1 MGKKIGLAGGFSARY
16 GTVTRRQYVE
26 IVTGLRGKHECPRCM
41 FRTVKRWSVGVWHC
55 RKCGYKFAG
64 GAYTPRTKLGE
75 IAARATRGLMSPSTL
90 STELDSLR
98 AGAKVAI
105 TVTPQI
111 KKTRTRRK
119 KVVTPEAEKI
129 AETILR
135 SVIPE
140 TQQTP
145 GYRSSTRLEARGR
158 VLTMH
163 IQAQDLVAL
172 RAASNS
178 FLRLVSASL
187 RAIEVVAPFYR
198 TRRIQRSSGA

>member
-41 FRTVKRWSVGVWHC
+41 FRTVKRWSVGVWLC

-98 AGAKVAI
+98 AGAKVAV
-105 TVTPQI
+105 TVVPTI

-119 KVVTPEAEKI
+119 KVATPEAEKKSEEGLVEDPQPAPI
-129 AETILR
+129 ADA
-135 SVIPE
+135 
-140 TQQTP
+140 
-145 GYRSSTRLEARGR
+145 EAADQP
-158 VLTMH
+158 VEN
-163 IQAQDLVAL
+163 A
-172 RAASNS
+172 
-178 FLRLVSASL
+178 
-187 RAIEVVAPFYR
+187 
-198 TRRIQRSSGA
+198 

>member
-16 GTVTRRQYVE
+16 GTITRRQYVE

-41 FRTVKRWSVGVWHC
+41 FRTVKRGSWGVGLC

-98 AGAKVAI
+98 AGAKVAV
-105 TVTPQI
+105 TVVPTI

-119 KVVTPEAEKI
+119 KVAPPEPEKKSEKGLVEDPHPPPIADAE
-129 AETILR
+129 
-135 SVIPE
+135 
-140 TQQTP
+140 
-145 GYRSSTRLEARGR
+145 
-158 VLTMH
+158 
-163 IQAQDLVAL
+163 
-172 RAASNS
+172 AADQPVEN
-178 FLRLVSASL
+178 A
-187 RAIEVVAPFYR
+187 
-198 TRRIQRSSGA
+198 

>member
-111 KKTRTRRK
+111 KKTRTRRR
-119 KVVTPEAEKI
+119 KVVAPEAEKKAEEAPIEDPQPARI
-129 AETILR
+129 AEAK
-135 SVIPE
+135 PA
-140 TQQTP
+140 TQPTDD
-145 GYRSSTRLEARGR
+145 A
-158 VLTMH
+158 
-163 IQAQDLVAL
+163 
-172 RAASNS
+172 
-178 FLRLVSASL
+178 
-187 RAIEVVAPFYR
+187 
-198 TRRIQRSSGA
+198 